1 MTGVG
6 HGIVGA
12 ACGITCMPAS
22 LSHRQKVLHLLAF
35 IALANL
41 PDLPV
46 PPYWGHS
53 LYYFSHSLFVNLAVI
68 GVSVA
73 IMYFLVGFVP
83 GARDNPTYRWIILAG
98 GLAWLSHLLLD
109 TFYNHGK
116 GLLMF
121 WPLST
126 ARLALPVP
134 WLAVLTRPRLPLK
147 VARIL
152 LLELV
157 TFAPVLFLAIWHRAG
172 PTSLRMK

>member
-6 HGIVGA
+6 HGLVGA
-12 ACGITCMPAS
+12 ACGVVCMPAGIS
-22 LSHRQKVLHLLAF
+22 WRQKAVHLLAF
-35 IALANL
+35 VVLANL
-41 PDLPV
+41 PDLPL
-46 PPYWGHS
+46 PPYWGHN

-68 GVSVA
+68 GVAVV
-73 IMYFLVGFVP
+73 LVNYLVVLFP
-83 GARDNPTYRWIILAG
+83 GARDNPAYRWIVWLG
-98 GLAWLSHLLLD
+98 VLAWLSHLLLD

-147 VARIL
+147 VARVL
-152 LLELV
+152 LLELA
-157 TFAPVLFLAIWHRAG
+157 TFTPVLLLAIGYRK
-172 PTSLRMK
+172 LRLRKG